1 MFEEDNMS
9 SDLFEQ
15 QRLGD
20 LQRATQTYQDAKQN
34 YQRLVRLAL
43 NEKDSKKR
51 SDLYDAITTENGRL
65 IGVVQQLMTAWSQ
78 GANQTNEDAQEQVV
92 NLDKELQEFKQNMQ
106 RFQDKQD
113 SVVQLQNVLSS
124 VSGQADTNKT
134 YYYGYIVA
142 VLVMLVVVFILF
154 LFSYYKI
161 GSTAESALT
170 LTPTT
175 PTPVV

>member
-1 MFEEDNMS
+1 MS

-20 LQRATQTYQDAKQN
+20 LQRATQTYEDAKQN

-43 NEKDSKKR
+43 KEQDSKKR

-78 GANQTNEDAQEQVV
+78 GANQTNDDAQEQVV
-92 NLDKELQEFKQNMQ
+92 NLDKELQEFRQNMQ

-124 VSGQADTNKT
+124 VSGQSDTNKT

-142 VLVMLVVVFILF
+142 VLVMLVVVFMLF
-154 LFSYYKI
+154 IFSYYKI
-161 GSTAESALT
+161 GSSAESALT
-170 LTPTT
+170 LNPTT